1 MARLAQAARVAPRN
15 HESPEIWSHCLS
27 ALAGDLHLS
36 RGQVSPDRGFHFS
49 EANAEQV
56 AVVKNNLSDSR
67 KRVGLNWVTG
77 NTRSACIELGEAAG
91 SYTCHLAQ
99 LGRSTSG
106 RPLARP

>member
-1 MARLAQAARVAPRN
+1 M
-15 HESPEIWSHCLS
+15 
-27 ALAGDLHLS
+27 S

-77 NTRSACIELGEAAG
+77 DTRSACIELGERQVAILVTLRNLGGVPAGGRLLVLDETAA
-91 SYTCHLAQ
+91 L
-99 LGRSTSG
+99 
-106 RPLARP
+106 